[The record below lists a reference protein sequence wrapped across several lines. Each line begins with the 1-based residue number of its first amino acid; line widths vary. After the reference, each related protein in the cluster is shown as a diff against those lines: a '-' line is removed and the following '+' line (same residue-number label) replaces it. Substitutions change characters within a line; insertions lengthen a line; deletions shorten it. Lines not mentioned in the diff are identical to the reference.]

1 MPNLSS
7 EPIETPLEASY
18 RVVVIGAGLAG
29 VSAANEL
36 LSSGHFDT
44 SDVCVLE
51 AQTRIGGRVQ
61 TKSFSDSLP
70 VNVEVGAAWIHGTE
84 GNPFAA
90 LAKQFGISFKEISP
104 RNPWLHPGSCS
115 NFLLFDGSRQL
126 SNQQTAETWAWQ
138 DLLMRKLQQLARS
151 DHGHEHRDKTLSAV
165 VEHLLDSDR
174 ELLEVM
180 GGVKARAKIELFL
193 RLMEAWFGLT
203 VEDLNLDVFVETDL
217 MGDDPGAHCIVPAGM
232 ERFIDHLAEPLQDV
246 IHTNVSV
253 ASINYDGADGVII
266 ECNDGRR
273 VTADRVIVATSLG
286 LLQSGKLH
294 FQPELP
300 AVKTGALKRSKMG
313 QYMKVLVQFPEVFW
327 PKDATF
333 MGQLQTKNS
342 SEGTERRIYFPLVF
356 NYHLAKRV
364 PILEGVLIGDNASDI
379 SASFTDEEI
388 AHALFLQMQETFG
401 PGVPE
406 PINHFIT
413 RWDQDQWSVGAYSCV
428 TARNAHED
436 PDLLKQTVANRVLF
450 AGEAVDPKYQGALQ
464 AAYFSGLE
472 AAAELVAQNLDD
484 AWLTESDVKNGVKD
498 TTGLK
503 RLDAARS
510 RISDVGLSEDAV
522 KSDRSKEEVAALKG
536 PVNVMVLTPDAEKR
550 FWLVTGSVDNALA
563 TKGIRF
569 RVYRLVASYLGYYDP
584 ARRVGDKD
592 NALWY
597 EGETLLIHSLFETRE
612 NALMFDNALH
622 DECITALSPLNGHNV
637 STKLPWTSTPGELSE
652 LRRIYSRDYVPHDTE
667 SPQASMG
674 SLSTTISLVDVMTD
688 EFKYQRIESEEWFGS
703 VGKAQSCQV
712 HEWYDAR
719 VLVLPVMN
727 ISVESVSEDFVIGN
741 RYKVNLI
748 VRALD
753 AGFARLIA
761 LRLKEGF
768 VASDDGLEMRTFV
781 YVLNKEVFCK
791 CMEWKCKEVEKKW
804 KEHNDMASAVD

>member
-126 SNQQTAETWAWQ
+126 SDQQTAETWAWQ

-217 MGDDPGAHCIVPAGM
+217 MGDDPGAHCIVPPGM
-232 ERFIDHLAEPLQDV
+232 ERFIDHLAEPLHDV

-253 ASINYDGADGVII
+253 ASINYDGPDGVII

-356 NYHLAKRV
+356 NYHLAKGV

-472 AAAELVAQNLDD
+472 AAAELVAQNL
-484 AWLTESDVKNGVKD
+484 
-498 TTGLK
+498 
-503 RLDAARS
+503 
-510 RISDVGLSEDAV
+510 
-522 KSDRSKEEVAALKG
+522 
-536 PVNVMVLTPDAEKR
+536 
-550 FWLVTGSVDNALA
+550 
-563 TKGIRF
+563 
-569 RVYRLVASYLGYYDP
+569 
-584 ARRVGDKD
+584 
-592 NALWY
+592 
-597 EGETLLIHSLFETRE
+597 
-612 NALMFDNALH
+612 
-622 DECITALSPLNGHNV
+622 
-637 STKLPWTSTPGELSE
+637 
-652 LRRIYSRDYVPHDTE
+652 
-667 SPQASMG
+667 
-674 SLSTTISLVDVMTD
+674 
-688 EFKYQRIESEEWFGS
+688 
-703 VGKAQSCQV
+703 
-712 HEWYDAR
+712 
-719 VLVLPVMN
+719 
-727 ISVESVSEDFVIGN
+727 
-741 RYKVNLI
+741 
-748 VRALD
+748 
-753 AGFARLIA
+753 
-761 LRLKEGF
+761 
-768 VASDDGLEMRTFV
+768 
-781 YVLNKEVFCK
+781 
-791 CMEWKCKEVEKKW
+791 
-804 KEHNDMASAVD
+804 